1 MSGAAIVRTFFLT
14 DEVWRENLNFN
25 SRSVHSR
32 INRITPIYP
41 DKIHNYHSMKFTS
54 RLLSFL
60 ALSLGL
66 AGQSLAQ
73 APAAAAPAQ
82 QPDQI
87 SQLAQM
93 VGLSEAQEKDIRAII
108 AELEPLLESLQTKA
122 QAVQTEL
129 VELAGPDFDE
139 ALIRAKAAELGDLE
153 GEMTAASIIL
163 QSKIDAVFTAE
174 QREQLEAM
182 QRQQQEMQRQM
193 QQMQMQQ
200 QLQQQMQQM
209 QQQESE
215 AAPAPAE

>member
-1 MSGAAIVRTFFLT
+1 
-14 DEVWRENLNFN
+14 
-25 SRSVHSR
+25 
-32 INRITPIYP
+32 
-41 DKIHNYHSMKFTS
+41 
-54 RLLSFL
+54 
-60 ALSLGL
+60 
-66 AGQSLAQ
+66 
-73 APAAAAPAQ
+73 
-82 QPDQI
+82 
-87 SQLAQM
+87 M

>member
-1 MSGAAIVRTFFLT
+1 
-14 DEVWRENLNFN
+14 
-25 SRSVHSR
+25 
-32 INRITPIYP
+32 
-41 DKIHNYHSMKFTS
+41 MKFTS